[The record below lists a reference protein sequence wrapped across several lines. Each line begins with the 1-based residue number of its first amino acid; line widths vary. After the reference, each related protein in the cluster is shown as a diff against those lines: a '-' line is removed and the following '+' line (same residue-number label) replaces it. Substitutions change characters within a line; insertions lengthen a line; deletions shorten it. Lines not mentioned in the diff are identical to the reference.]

1 MITFKQYCLDIWKNP
16 TNEKYLLDLQN
27 NHNINVIFALWCG
40 WKNHIDSQ
48 SDKYT
53 VDDTMQACENFSK
66 QHILPLRQ
74 KRKSTP
80 KTEGVYSIVM
90 EQEISKELELIAM
103 LEETYQQTGNIDT
116 ISEFKNITGFE
127 LALN

>member
-1 MITFKQYCLDIWKNP
+1 MITFKEYALGIWKNP

-40 WKNHIDSQ
+40 WKNHIDSN

-53 VDDTMQACENFSK
+53 VADTMQTCEDFAK
-66 QHILPLRQ
+66 QYILPLRE

-80 KTEGVYSIVM
+80 KADGVYSIVM
-90 EQEISKELELIAM
+90 EQEITKELELISI

-116 ISEFKNITGFE
+116 TSEFKNITGHNLVLE
-127 LALN
+127 